1 MMPILTRKYAKLSE
15 KMDHNQK
22 LCIKTKNIEKIPIF
36 FTLFHVCL

>member
-1 MMPILTRKYAKLSE
+1 MPILTSKHAKLTE

-36 FTLFHVCL
+36 FTLFYFCL